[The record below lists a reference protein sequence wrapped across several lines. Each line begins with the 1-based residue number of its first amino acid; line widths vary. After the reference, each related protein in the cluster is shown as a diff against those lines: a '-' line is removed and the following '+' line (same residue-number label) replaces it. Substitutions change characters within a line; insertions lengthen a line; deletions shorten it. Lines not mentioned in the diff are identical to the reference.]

1 MPGPQSRRKPASFI
15 RNLWIY
21 RWLIVAAV
29 VLGTL
34 LWFILINNQQVTV
47 HLPFGLGRPTASIGL
62 VVLFSAGAGALAA
75 VLLTT
80 LMLTLHRYRLAAPPD
95 EPGREPPSRDLADDR
110 PPSDYAAKTT
120 EGFSDAPWSAR

>member
-1 MPGPQSRRKPASFI
+1 MAGPYKRRKSASFI

-21 RWLIVAAV
+21 RWLIVAAII
-29 VLGTL
+29 LGTL

-47 HLPFGLGRPTASIGL
+47 HLPFGLGHPTSSIGM

-75 VLLTT
+75 VLLTA
-80 LMLTLHRYRLAAPPD
+80 LMLTLHRYKLTSPPES
-95 EPGREPPSRDLADDR
+95 EPEVPEVTDDR
-110 PPSDYAAKTT
+110 PPSDYAAKTP